1 MEKKYIIG
9 VDGGGTKTDYL
20 IFTTEGEWVDNLR
33 VGSRSHEVLEGGFD
47 EVEKEL
53 LKDIDYLL
61 TKNSIN
67 KSDVCGAAFGMAGID
82 TPAQLLKIK
91 KILNK
96 TGLNYVVS
104 NDSLLGIK
112 AGCPSGAGI
121 CSINGTGTVAAG
133 INEKGDMLQVGGIG
147 LATGDSAGG
156 HLIASLAV
164 RAVYDYYFRC
174 GPQTILTEKIMK
186 FFEIQDPAEL
196 MNAISDKFDRNHE
209 MDKTIV
215 TYLFDAAN
223 ESDAVAVDIVKELAN
238 QLAKSVSGCILRL
251 GFKDTPEVVLAGSVW
266 TKSNCPLLLSHFKEC
281 IHGYT
286 GKKLEPF
293 PLNVIPA
300 AGAVLWAL
308 ELSQNH
314 PPAKEQRALII
325 NNEVLKNL

>member
-20 IFTTEGEWVDNLR
+20 IFTTAGECVDNLR
-33 VGSRSHEVLEGGFD
+33 VGSRSHEVLEGGFT
-47 EVEKEL
+47 EVEEKILE
-53 LKDIDYLL
+53 DIKYLL

-67 KSDVCGAAFGMAGID
+67 ISEVSAAAFGLAGID
-82 TPAQLLKIK
+82 TPAQLSKIK
-91 KILNK
+91 GILNK

-112 AGCPSGAGI
+112 AGCPSGVGI

-133 INEKGDMLQVGGIG
+133 INESGDILQVGGIG
-147 LATGDSAGG
+147 MATGDSAGG
-156 HLIASLAV
+156 HYIASLAV

-174 GPQTILTEKIMK
+174 GSRTILTEKIMK
-186 FFEIQDPAEL
+186 FFEIQDPIEL
-196 MNAISDKFDRNHE
+196 LNAISDKFYSNRE

-238 QLAKSVSGCILRL
+238 QLAKSVSGCILGL
-251 GFKDTPEVVLAGSVW
+251 DFKGSPEIVLAGSVW
-266 TKSNCPLLLSHFKEC
+266 TKSKCPLLLSHFKEC
-281 IHGYT
+281 IYYYT

-293 PLNVIPA
+293 PLKVIPA

-308 ELSQNH
+308 ELAQTH
-314 PPAKEQRALII
+314 PATKEQRTLII
-325 NNEVLKNL
+325 NNKVLKNL